1 VLDTW
6 NICRCVRGRAVC
18 GVHACAQAG
27 VLARMRVLWRVAHTL
42 LDIAV
47 STIIVI
53 ITVQNIKDGTAVSED
68 PVEHTPLEAT
78 EEEEEGPDI
87 EIPQAVTQVSKEG
100 EKRGGRGSEGSC
112 VDMHG
117 CRHVCSA
124 RGRACNM
131 VCLHV
136 RMNNGFS
143 VCVDYANERAHSHAR
158 MLLCACALR
167 SLSCVHAA
175 AVDDFVHKIRWRLLR
190 HRLSRAFG
198 SPPLWVLRED
208 RRVIL
213 AGLSRDCVRPAH
225 AIFESQTVFSFPSIY

>member
-1 VLDTW
+1 MLDTW

-131 VCLHV
+131 VCMHV

-143 VCVDYANERAHSHAR
+143 VCVWITRMSARIRTHACFCARAR
-158 MLLCACALR
+158 
-167 SLSCVHAA
+167 
-175 AVDDFVHKIRWRLLR
+175 
-190 HRLSRAFG
+190 
-198 SPPLWVLRED
+198 
-208 RRVIL
+208 
-213 AGLSRDCVRPAH
+213 
-225 AIFESQTVFSFPSIY
+225 